1 MYVYPVKST
10 WLKAIKASN
19 FISWPLLTKHN
30 VSKYYPETGHMNQ
43 TRKHVRST
51 KSKPTALK
59 VSDTA
64 TSRGKKMHDVYA
76 NVYDVRST
84 IFSNQ
89 MGKFPKQSTRGNKY
103 IMLMVEIDSNTI
115 LVEPIN
121 SCNGA
126 KLTQAYRALML
137 RLKRAG
143 IIPKKHALDN
153 KVSNAMKT
161 VIG

>member
-1 MYVYPVKST
+1 MCVVY
-10 WLKAIKASN
+10 
-19 FISWPLLTKHN
+19 TK
-30 VSKYYPETGHMNQ
+30 
-43 TRKHVRST
+43 
-51 KSKPTALK
+51 
-59 VSDTA
+59 
-64 TSRGKKMHDVYA
+64 
-76 NVYDVRST
+76 VYDVRST

-161 VIG
+161 VIQDEYKIEMELVPPVCHRGNATEVAIINFKAHFLSVLARIADNFPLCLWDHLIPQTEITINLL